1 MQVPSS
7 ILWLIAW
14 QSSKSEED
22 LELNPVLIEVC
33 MASRFLY
40 IIIVPVLHGA
50 VTDWRHRPDNLH
62 RVAFNTNT
70 VKVISTST
78 N

>member
-1 MQVPSS
+1 MQ
-7 ILWLIAW
+7 
-14 QSSKSEED
+14 
-22 LELNPVLIEVC
+22 LNPVLIEVS

-40 IIIVPVLHGA
+40 IIIVPLLHGA
-50 VTDWRHRPDNLH
+50 VTDWRLRADNVH
-62 RVAFNTNT
+62 RVTFTENT